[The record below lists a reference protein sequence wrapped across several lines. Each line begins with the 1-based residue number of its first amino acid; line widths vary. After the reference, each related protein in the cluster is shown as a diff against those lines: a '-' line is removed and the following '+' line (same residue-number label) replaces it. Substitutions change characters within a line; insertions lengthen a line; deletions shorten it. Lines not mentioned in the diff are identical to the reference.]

1 MADQHTPSK
10 AEAKNAEKEADQVVA
25 AFSQALDIAF
35 EAEVEY
41 IVGELHQNRALTHC
55 LSGMLKADTLQ
66 ALLDGR
72 LREGQLATSSG
83 AQPDANARGPGIT
96 KLRSASSRFEHLKTQ
111 PTVVLR
117 LLRKILPE
125 HFPAGTRP
133 SISMLSR
140 FDVLLFPF
148 FIIKQ
153 SEYDDVRRLG
163 KR

>member
-1 MADQHTPSK
+1 MADQSTPSK
-10 AEAKNAEKEADQVVA
+10 AEANNAEKEADQVVA
-25 AFSQALDIAF
+25 AFSQALDSAF

-41 IVGELHQNRALTHC
+41 IVGELRKNRDLAHC

-72 LREGQLATSSG
+72 LRAEQLANSSG
-83 AQPDANARGPGIT
+83 AQPDTNARGGIT
-96 KLRSASSRFEHLKTQ
+96 KLRSATIRFEHLKTQ

-148 FIIKQ
+148 VIIKQ
-153 SEYDDVRRLG
+153 SEYDDVRRPG

>member
-10 AEAKNAEKEADQVVA
+10 AEAKKAEKEADQVVA
-25 AFSQALDIAF
+25 AFSQALDSAF
-35 EAEVEY
+35 EAEIENIVVE
-41 IVGELHQNRALTHC
+41 LRKNRDLTHC

-72 LREGQLATSSG
+72 LRAEQLANSSG
-83 AQPDANARGPGIT
+83 AEPDTSARGNT
-96 KLRSASSRFEHLKTQ
+96 KLRSATFRFEHLKTQ
-111 PTVVLR
+111 PTVVFR

-125 HFPAGTRP
+125 HLPAGTRP
-133 SISMLSR
+133 SISMRSR

-148 FIIKQ
+148 IRRKQ
-153 SEYDDVRRLG
+153 SEYDDVRRPG

>member
-1 MADQHTPSK
+1 MADHTPSK
-10 AEAKNAEKEADQVVA
+10 SAAKKAEKAADQVVA
-25 AFSQALDIAF
+25 AFSQALDSAF

-41 IVGELHQNRALTHC
+41 IVGALRKNRGLTHC

-72 LREGQLATSSG
+72 LRAEQLATSSG
-83 AQPDANARGPGIT
+83 AQPETNAGRGIT
-96 KLRSASSRFEHLKTQ
+96 KLRSATSRFEHLKTQ

-133 SISMLSR
+133 SISILSR
-140 FDVLLFPF
+140 FGVLCFPSFLF
-148 FIIKQ
+148 
-153 SEYDDVRRLG
+153 S
-163 KR
+163 

>member
-1 MADQHTPSK
+1 MADQHTLSK
-10 AEAKNAEKEADQVVA
+10 AEAKKAEKQADQVVA
-25 AFSQALDIAF
+25 AFSQALDSAF
-35 EAEVEY
+35 EAEIENIVVE
-41 IVGELHQNRALTHC
+41 LRKNRDLTHC

-72 LREGQLATSSG
+72 LRAEQSATSSG
-83 AQPDANARGPGIT
+83 AQPDTNARGAIT
-96 KLRSASSRFEHLKTQ
+96 KLRAATHRFENLKTQ

-117 LLRKILPE
+117 ILRKILPE
-125 HFPAGTRP
+125 HFPEGTRP

-148 FIIKQ
+148 IIIKQ
-153 SEYDDVRRLG
+153 SEYDDVRRPG